1 MIVKPNMVLDTLL
14 KNGKFTP
21 ATNEVKARMTAAII
35 GREKQGKTHL
45 ALSAPAPIVVFD
57 ADYGL
62 EGVVGKFVDLGKK
75 IYIYRVE
82 MPSQEEKG
90 ADKIASEIWD
100 EINALFIDVL
110 RNPEVRTVIFDT
122 ASELWEI
129 ARLAYFGKLEQ
140 VKSHHYGMVNAA
152 FRRFLKKGL
161 DSDKNILLLQKMK
174 AEYLDDKRTGKY
186 EMSGFGDTTH
196 IVQALLY
203 PFHARVERELPD
215 GQVVAQGDF
224 GVEVRDSRHSPE
236 MMNSFFVGPMATFP
250 FIASSIIPG
259 TSPDQYE

>member
-1 MIVKPNMVLDTLL
+1 MANMVLDTLL
-14 KNGKFTP
+14 KGGKFVA

-35 GREKQGKTHL
+35 AREKQGKTHL
-45 ALSAPAPIVVFD
+45 ALTAPGPIVVFD

-62 EGVVGKFVDLGKK
+62 EGVVGKFVDAGKK
-75 IYIYRVE
+75 IYIYRIE
-82 MPSQEEKG
+82 MPSQEEKDAG
-90 ADKIASEIWD
+90 KIASEIWD

-186 EMSGFGDTTH
+186 EMSGFGDTSH
-196 IVQALLY
+196 IVQALIY
-203 PFHARVERELPD
+203 PNHSRVQKELPD
-215 GQVVAQGDF
+215 GQTVEQGQF
-224 GVEVRDSRHSPE
+224 YVEVRDSRHSPE
-236 MMNSFFVGPMATFP
+236 MMNSFFVGELATFP
-250 FIASSIIPG
+250 WIAASIIKG
-259 TSPDQYE
+259 TSPDMYE

>member
-1 MIVKPNMVLDTLL
+1 MANMVLDTLL
-14 KNGKFTP
+14 KGGKFQV
-21 ATNEVKARMTAAII
+21 ATNVVKARMTAAII
-35 GREKQGKTHL
+35 AREKQGKTHL
-45 ALSAPAPIVVFD
+45 ALSAPGPLVIFD

-62 EGVVGKFVDLGKK
+62 EGVVGKFVDAGKK
-75 IYIYRVE
+75 IYVYRVD
-82 MPSQEEKG
+82 MPSQEEKDAG
-90 ADKIASEIWD
+90 KIASEIWD
-100 EINALFIDVL
+100 EINAVFIEVL

-186 EMSGFGDTTH
+186 EMSGFGDTPH
-196 IVQALLY
+196 IVQVVLY
-203 PFHARVERELPD
+203 PFRSSVERELPD
-215 GQVVAQGDF
+215 GQTIEQGGF
-224 GVEVRDSRHSPE
+224 AVEVRESRHSPE
-236 MMNSFFVGPMATFP
+236 MMNSFFVGDMATFP
-250 FIASSIIPG
+250 WIAASIIKG
-259 TSPDQYE
+259 TTPDQYE